1 MNVQELHNLANEF
14 QHIDQIVEMVPVM
27 KKMPVVEV
35 AEILEAIDE
44 TYLFNILDRFSLE
57 QQGLIFAEFPMVKQL
72 NLFKTVSKK
81 RFAQIFEN
89 MPSENRAD
97 FFQHL
102 TQEEQ
107 SSLLPYLSKKVRE
120 DVIKLSAY
128 PPETAGGIM
137 STDFA
142 TVESQMTCAEAIEKV
157 RRDAPSKKTVYYIY
171 VVDSNQRLQGFITL
185 KDLIMAESYTKVENA
200 LHKDFVFAYVDEDRE
215 KVAQLIE
222 RYDLVAIPIL
232 NRENQLVGIVT
243 HDEAID
249 VIRAEHSED
258 MQKFMGIVQA
268 NEEFDYLGTST
279 FKHFKKRVVWI
290 VSLAAVGIISGIIIH
305 RYENALEKLL
315 ILALYMPMVA
325 DTGGNAGSQAATV
338 VVRALALGQ
347 ITVLNWFKILW
358 KEAKISLLL
367 AVCLGLLAY
376 GKVLFLSWETD
387 IPSAY
392 SLPLIAFMIS
402 LALALQV
409 VTATVIGAGLP
420 LLVKRF
426 GGDPAVAAS
435 PAITTVVDITG
446 LLIYFGTATIFFSL

>member
-1 MNVQELHNLANEF
+1 MNIQELHKLANEF
-14 QHIDQIVEMVPVM
+14 QHIDQIIEMVPVM

-44 TYLFNILDRFSLE
+44 TYLFNILDRFTLE

-72 NLFKTVSKK
+72 DLFKSVSKK

-107 SSLLPYLSKKVRE
+107 SSLLPFLSKNVRE

-157 RRDAPSKKTVYYIY
+157 RRDAPSKKTVYYTY

-185 KDLIMAESYTKVENA
+185 KDMIMAEPYTKVENA
-200 LHKDFVFAYVDEDRE
+200 LHRDFVFAFVDEDRE

-347 ITVLNWFKILW
+347 ITVRNWFIILW

-392 SLPLIAFMIS
+392 SLTVIAFAIS

-446 LLIYFGTATIFFSL
+446 LLIYFGTAAIFFSL